1 MTTGEA
7 LDSLSNVTNEPAW
20 VHLESI
26 FNKDCYEYG
35 HTVNSDIIIVQESQD
50 ITMTELSNNIDII
63 LETDGIV
70 IKEEEL
76 IQIVESEGEILNGI
90 C

>member
-7 LDSLSNVTNEPAW
+7 LDALSTVTNEPAW

-35 HTVNSDIIIVQESQD
+35 HTVNSDIIIVQESQN
-50 ITMTELSNNIDII
+50 IIMTELSNNIDII